1 MNIKAGTVVGLTYEL
16 KVSKEEDEIESA
28 PFSVEVREA
37 DDPFYFLFGQSGLP
51 EKFEELL
58 EGKKLN
64 EEFSF
69 TLTTEEAYGEADE
82 ELLVTLPV
90 EQFSKERGFSP
101 SMLEEGNFLPLVD
114 ENGYPM
120 QAKVLKNMGDELL
133 LDFNHPLVGFDLHF
147 EGKVIEVRKATEKE
161 LEQGHLE
168 EDEEE
173 TEFIDGETPVVI
185 GGSEENNTVEEA
197 PTEENEAETTDTD
210 E

>member
-1 MNIKAGTVVGLTYEL
+1 MDIKAGTVVGLTYEL

-28 PFSVEVREA
+28 PFSVEVREE

-58 EGKKLN
+58 QGKKLK

-82 ELLVTLPV
+82 ELLITLPV
-90 EQFSKERGFSP
+90 EQFSKERGFSTE
-101 SMLEEGNFLPLVD
+101 MLEEGNFLPLVD

-120 QAKVLKNMGDELL
+120 QAKILKNLGKELL

-147 EGKVIEVRKATEKE
+147 EGKVIEVRKATKKE
-161 LEQGHLE
+161 LEQGH
-168 EDEEE
+168 
-173 TEFIDGETPVVI
+173 
-185 GGSEENNTVEEA
+185 VEGA
-197 PTEENEAETTDTD
+197 TDT
-210 E
+210 EA

>member
-1 MNIKAGTVVGLTYEL
+1 MDIKAGTVVGLTYEL

-28 PFSVEVREA
+28 PFSVEVREK

-58 EGKKLN
+58 QGKKLK

-69 TLTTEEAYGEADE
+69 TLTTAEAYGEADE

-90 EQFSKERGFSP
+90 DQFSKERGFTT

-120 QAKVLKNMGDELL
+120 QAKVLKNLGKEVL

-147 EGKVIEVRKATEKE
+147 EGKVIEVRKATKKE
-161 LEQGHLE
+161 LEQGHVE
-168 EDEEE
+168 GAEGTED
-173 TEFIDGETPVVI
+173 
-185 GGSEENNTVEEA
+185 
-197 PTEENEAETTDTD
+197 
-210 E
+210 